1 MPRCVNARRD
11 LNDRARA
18 PYPCDPHR
26 SLFRHQIAIASQSR
40 KGVVS
45 TRMNARALM
54 TTPPDSPASS
64 PLSGMLVLELGARC
78 SAAVAGSV
86 LAQLGATVLSV
97 ESITEG
103 EFEQPKWRF
112 REVMAA
118 GKLSV
123 AINTAKPADRHL
135 IERLLRATEVVITSR
150 DVERL
155 AFGAE
160 LPSVQLGP
168 LIACDT
174 SAYGARGPLAGRPDT
189 DAQIQALCGMSDA
202 TGLPEGPPLPVGLP
216 LIEHLA
222 GIHAAASIVAAR
234 LAKPSG
240 RQAISVSLYDVGFS
254 AMTSFLPSA
263 FGGEQKA
270 SNRVGN
276 RHALA
281 APWNVYQA
289 RDGWLLLC
297 AGNNEQWQRIGGALG
312 EEGRLLVE
320 RYPTMGERVAHAD
333 IIDAALQAWIGQH
346 CIAHCVHIFSHLGIP
361 CGPVAPIQGYPREDN
376 LTHRGMIQHVF
387 DHASG
392 QIVSVPGSALKMGLT
407 PGVAPRSVSAP
418 DADRPGV
425 LALLASRDSA
435 RAHATAAADTTAS
448 ARRATPTTPISPSA
462 SNNPATRPL
471 SGLRVIEIGHYTTA
485 PAAARQLA
493 ALGAEVIKLEP
504 PEGEAVRHWPPMR
517 AERSVF
523 FTFQNSDKRSLVLD
537 LNSPEQLAGFKA
549 LIASSDVLVENL
561 RPGALARKGL
571 DSESLLA
578 LNPRL
583 VVCAISGFG
592 FDSLYAGRPAFDTV
606 VQAMSGMMDVV
617 RCGEIPMKTGPSMA
631 DVMGAAL
638 AVAAI
643 LGALAYRNR
652 SGEGQFIDIAMQDVC
667 AWATQTAWNGKGL
680 PQFDLNPQ
688 ADGVWQLRRTGRV
701 LTAPST
707 PTSPGE
713 ASVPVLRMLEVI
725 QAQQTIA
732 NDLWFKALAEDG
744 SEHSVIRQ
752 PAIFANTPSSIPVPA
767 RALGS
772 DTEAILSEMSR
783 LASHDG
789 TDRRSRR

>member
-1 MPRCVNARRD
+1 
-11 LNDRARA
+11 
-18 PYPCDPHR
+18 
-26 SLFRHQIAIASQSR
+26 
-40 KGVVS
+40 
-45 TRMNARALM
+45 M
-54 TTPPDSPASS
+54 TTTPDSPTSS
-64 PLSGMLVLELGARC
+64 PLSGMFVLELGARC
-78 SAAVAGSV
+78 SAAVAGS
-86 LAQLGATVLSV
+86 LLTQLGATVLSV

-103 EFEQPKWRF
+103 AFEQPKWRF
-112 REVMAA
+112 REVMVA

-123 AINTAKPADRHL
+123 AIDTAKSADRSL
-135 IERLLRATEVVITSR
+135 IERLLQAADAVITSQ
-150 DVERL
+150 DVEAL
-155 AFGAE
+155 AYGAH
-160 LPSVQLGP
+160 LPSGNRNP
-168 LIACDT
+168 LIACDI

-222 GIHAAASIVAAR
+222 GIHAAASIIAAR
-234 LAKPSG
+234 LAQSSE
-240 RQAISVSLYDVGFS
+240 RQDIAVSLYDVGFS

-312 EEGRLLVE
+312 EEGRLLAE
-320 RYPTMGERVAHAD
+320 RYPTMGERVTHAD
-333 IIDAALQAWIGQH
+333 TIDAALQAWIAQH
-346 CIAHCVHIFSHLGIP
+346 YIAHCVHVFSQLGIP

-376 LTHRGMIQHVF
+376 LTHRGMIHEVF

-392 QIVSVPGSALKMGLT
+392 QTVSVPGSALKMSVT

-418 DADRPGV
+418 DADRPSV
-425 LALLASRDSA
+425 LALLASRDRA
-435 RAHATAAADTTAS
+435 RAHAKAAADTTFS
-448 ARRATPTTPISPSA
+448 THRAKPPTPISRSA
-462 SNNPATRPL
+462 SNNYSARPL

-485 PAAARQLA
+485 PAAARHLA

-504 PEGEAVRHWPPMR
+504 PEGEAVRHWPPMH

-537 LNSPEQLAGFKA
+537 LNIPAQLASFKT
-549 LIASSDVLVENL
+549 LIASSDVLLENL

-571 DSESLLA
+571 DAKSLLS
-578 LNPRL
+578 LNPKL

-592 FDSLYAGRPAFDTV
+592 FDSLYTGRPAFDTV
-606 VQAMSGMMDVV
+606 VQAMSGMMDVI

-643 LGALAYRNR
+643 LGALAYRDR
-652 SGEGQFIDIAMQDVC
+652 SGKGQFIDIAMQDVC
-667 AWATQTAWNGKGL
+667 AWATQTAWNGRAL
-680 PQFDLNPQ
+680 PRFDLYTQP
-688 ADGVWQLRRTGRV
+688 DGVWQLRRTGSAI
-701 LTAPST
+701 TAPSAAT
-707 PTSPGE
+707 ANSE

-752 PAIFANTPSSIPVPA
+752 PAIFARTPSSIPRPA
-767 RALGS
+767 RALGA
-772 DTEAILSEMSR
+772 DTEAILSEIRR
-783 LASHDG
+783 LASTGAINHR
-789 TDRRSRR
+789 TPI